1 MSRILYGQAI
11 GGDVAFGSARHYSTR
26 LDINKH
32 HIATESIQDEQ
43 RRFQNARLAAIDKL
57 EQIESRL
64 SQRLASEV
72 TEFIHVHR
80 LMLADPQLSDQ
91 VNRLIEA
98 RQINTE
104 WALAEHGD
112 ELATVFSQMEDDYL
126 SARMDD
132 VRQVIKQILHQLH
145 PEPID
150 ASTTTDGSLD
160 GADTLIVIA
169 DDLSPADLSLLHQQG
184 IAGLITEHGT
194 PLSHTAILARNFNI
208 PTVQG
213 IAQARQL
220 IHADES
226 LILDAERGIVLVEP
240 GPALTRHYR
249 QRKQRSDDPELTR
262 LSRQPACSSDGQ
274 AICIEANIDLPQDI
288 EHLDQQTVDGIG
300 LYRTEYLFLNRREL
314 PGEEEQYHAYQRLI
328 EAMEGRPV
336 TIRTLDLGA
345 DKHPGDASAPIGSNP
360 ALGLRAI
367 RLCLQNDR
375 LFRPQIRALLRAACH
390 GSLRVLIPMLST
402 STEIFQIRALFDQAL
417 DELQREGVPCS
428 SDYQL
433 GGMIEVPAA
442 ALSTRTFARHLD
454 FLSIGTNDLIQYT
467 LAIDRI
473 DHQVNYLYDPLHPS
487 VLRLLALIIAESAM
501 EDTPLTMCGEMA
513 GDHHYTRLLLGMGL
527 RQFSMQSAKVGPI
540 KRIIHETDVRQLAD
554 PVRRI
559 LNATNP
565 ARLKLLVEELNAL

>member
-1 MSRILYGQAI
+1 MSRILYGQVVT
-11 GGDVAFGSARHYSTR
+11 GDVAFGTARHYSTR

-32 HIATESIQDEQ
+32 HIGPDSVSDERQ
-43 RRFQNARLAAIDKL
+43 RFHIARLAAIDKL

-80 LMLADPQLSDQ
+80 LMLADPQLCEQIDQ
-91 VNRLIEA
+91 LIEE
-98 RQINTE
+98 RQINSE
-104 WALAEHGD
+104 WALAEYGD

-145 PEPID
+145 PEPFEPASSGD
-150 ASTTTDGSLD
+150 ASLER
-160 GADTLIVIA
+160 ADTLVLIA
-169 DDLSPADLSLLHQQG
+169 DDLSPADLSLLHEQG

-194 PLSHTAILARNFNI
+194 PLSHTAILAQNLNI
-208 PTVQG
+208 PTIQG
-213 IAQARQL
+213 IANARQL
-220 IHADES
+220 IRADEP
-226 LILDAERGIVLVEP
+226 LILDAERGIVLVNP
-240 GPALTRHYR
+240 GPELSTQYR
-249 QRKQRSDDPELTR
+249 QRLQRHSDPELIR
-262 LSRQPACSSDGQ
+262 LSREPACSRDGR
-274 AICIEANIDLPQDI
+274 AICVEANIDHPQDI
-288 EHLDQQTVDGIG
+288 DHLDEQTVDGIG
-300 LYRTEYLFLNRREL
+300 LYRTEYLFLNRKEL
-314 PGEEEQYHAYQRLI
+314 PCEDEQYRAYRGLMN
-328 EAMEGRPV
+328 AMDGRPV
-336 TIRTLDLGA
+336 TIRTLDLGS
-345 DKHPGDASAPIGSNP
+345 DKQPGESQAPIGSNP

-367 RLCLQNDR
+367 RLCLQDDR
-375 LFRPQIRALLRAACH
+375 LFMPQIRALLRAAC
-390 GSLRVLIPMLST
+390 GGALRVLIPMLST

-417 DELQREGVPCS
+417 NELQRDGLPCS

-487 VLRLLALIIAESAM
+487 ILRLLAMIIKESAQ
-501 EDTPLTMCGEMA
+501 ENTPLTMCGEMA
-513 GDHHYTRLLLGMGL
+513 GDRHYTRLLLGMGL
-527 RQFSMQSAKVGPI
+527 RHFSMQSAKVGSVKRVIHDTDIQQLVDPI
-540 KRIIHETDVRQLAD
+540 KRIM
-554 PVRRI
+554 
-559 LNATNP
+559 NATNP